1 MQCEKRLTKELN
13 DHVSNPNPSISIM
26 PYNDNIRFLRCAI
39 KPNSDS
45 IYYFDIDGELATYN
59 LDIEVSSEYP
69 FTCPKVIF
77 NPPIYHPNVFAVT
90 GNICLDILK
99 DAWTPAITISS
110 LCISILSLMNAPNTS
125 DPVNAVAA
133 ELFENDK
140 EMYKEEVK
148 KWYIL
153 KK

>member
-13 DHVSNPNPSISIM
+13 EHVSNPNSSISIM
-26 PYNDNIRFLRCAI
+26 PINDNIRLLRCVI
-39 KPNSDS
+39 KPNTDS
-45 IYYFDIDGELATYN
+45 IYYFEIDGKLATYN
-59 LDIEVSSEYP
+59 LDIEVSTEYP
-69 FTCPKVIF
+69 FICPKVIF

-110 LCISILSLMNAPNTS
+110 LCISILSLMNDPNTS

-140 EMYKEEVK
+140 ELYKEEVK
-148 KWYIL
+148 KWYIS